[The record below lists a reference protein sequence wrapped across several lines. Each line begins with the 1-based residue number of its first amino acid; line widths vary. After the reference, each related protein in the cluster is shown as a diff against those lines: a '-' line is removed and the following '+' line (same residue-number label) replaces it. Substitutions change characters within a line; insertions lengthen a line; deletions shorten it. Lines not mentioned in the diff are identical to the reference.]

1 MNKSLSFKILSVFTI
16 RFLFVLVITTSNF
29 KFDVLPLINDW
40 KVYLL
45 FIILWFLFEIFFN
58 QDLQNHYLFI
68 FFGIGFLKILL
79 ILYTKNFDLNIFYG
93 APDSIPLKDLGG
105 TIVECFQYSRNC
117 GGEPH
122 FQRGPS
128 YSILISIFTFGTK
141 ISPIFLIIIQT
152 FLYAFINTGIIKKI
166 NSKNS
171 IVNSSMMILLAV
183 YPSLSIFSRIVL
195 YEIWGVFCL
204 FIAWYISD
212 KNKNSKKNYY
222 YYLLLISF
230 SVYLQI
236 QYFIAIFLFFIK
248 FCYFNKA
255 SLKKILIGFLIPV
268 LLIFAW
274 GLRNAT
280 HLGHWDFNPYSG
292 CYLEKNIIEPTEAI
306 KNNISNEEI
315 RNSSSTL
322 SLLND
327 NIDISKLNKI
337 EICEEFLK
345 IIPIYYS
352 ENISYIFENYKNF
365 SYRFFKDNL
374 VCQYKEIG
382 CEEGY
387 WFFLIN
393 KIFNYLLIISFIYLA
408 LKPNKK
414 ELIDFLIF
422 VILFLLILV
431 LVTIDIPRMR
441 IALDIYFFYLIGRV
455 FNVLFKD
462 IKINRL

>member
-1 MNKSLSFKILSVFTI
+1 MNKALSFKILSVFTI

-58 QDLQNHYLFI
+58 QNLQNHYLFI

-93 APDSIPLKDLGG
+93 APDSIPLKELGG
-105 TIVECFQYSRNC
+105 TLLECFQYSRNC

-128 YSILISIFTFGTK
+128 YSILISIFTLGTK
-141 ISPIFLIIIQT
+141 ISPIFLIIIQI

-171 IVNSSMMILLAV
+171 IVNSSIMILLAV

-204 FIAWYISD
+204 FIAWYISNE
-212 KNKNSKKNYY
+212 NKDSKRNYY

-236 QYFIAIFLFFIK
+236 QFFIAIFLFFLK
-248 FCYFNKA
+248 FCYFNKV

-274 GLRNAT
+274 GFRNAT

-306 KNNISNEEI
+306 KNNVSNEEI
-315 RNSSSTL
+315 RAELINSHIFAYPNIWPESSCLAAIEAMSAKNLLVLPNLAALKETGSKSKFLYDFTNNASEHINTFQKQLTL
-322 SLLND
+322 AIQFVQKQSGDYKSHLD
-327 NIDISKLNKI
+327 
-337 EICEEFLK
+337 ELK
-345 IIPIYYS
+345 IYADNNHNLNEYLKKW
-352 ENISYIFENYKNF
+352 EQVIS
-365 SYRFFKDNL
+365 
-374 VCQYKEIG
+374 
-382 CEEGY
+382 
-387 WFFLIN
+387 N
-393 KIFNYLLIISFIYLA
+393 K
-408 LKPNKK
+408 
-414 ELIDFLIF
+414 
-422 VILFLLILV
+422 
-431 LVTIDIPRMR
+431 
-441 IALDIYFFYLIGRV
+441 
-455 FNVLFKD
+455 
-462 IKINRL
+462 